1 MKMILSPHSESD
13 IAAAVLDARAGKT
26 PLRIRGGGT
35 RSDIGRPVQAAATLS
50 LAGLSGITL
59 YEPAEMVLGARA
71 GTPLAEIEKTLAD
84 RGQMLP
90 FEPLDHRPLLDS
102 VGEPTIG
109 ALAAGNL
116 SGPRRISAGA
126 ARDSL
131 IGVRFIN
138 GKGEVV
144 KSGGRVM
151 KNVTGLDLVKLQAG
165 AFGTLGVLTEV
176 IFKLLPRPE
185 TSLTLVLHG
194 LEDARAI
201 AALSAGLTSPFEV
214 SGAAHLPA
222 ANGTTART
230 CLRLEGFD
238 VSLRYRTG
246 ELQKLLK
253 DFGPLTVLPEAES
266 AALWATI
273 RDAQPVAA
281 PADAAVWRLSLK
293 PTDGPKVVAE
303 IARTIHIQRHVYDWG
318 GGLVWL
324 ATDAAGDAGAAS
336 IRAAVAR
343 AGGHATLVRGTPAL
357 RAAVPAFQPEPAA
370 MARLSQ
376 GIRRSFDPDGL
387 FNPGLMHA

>member
-165 AFGTLGVLTEV
+165 AFGTLCIATEITLKV
-176 IFKLLPRPE
+176 LPRPPMEE
-185 TSLTLVLHG
+185 TVI
-194 LEDARAI
+194 ARVASPAEAA
-201 AALSAGLTSPFEV
+201 AALSAAMGSSCEV
-214 SGAAHLPA
+214 SGA
-222 ANGTTART
+222 
-230 CLRLEGFD
+230 
-238 VSLRYRTG
+238 
-246 ELQKLLK
+246 
-253 DFGPLTVLPEAES
+253 
-266 AALWATI
+266 
-273 RDAQPVAA
+273 
-281 PADAAVWRLSLK
+281 
-293 PTDGPKVVAE
+293 
-303 IARTIHIQRHVYDWG
+303 
-318 GGLVWL
+318 
-324 ATDAAGDAGAAS
+324 
-336 IRAAVAR
+336 
-343 AGGHATLVRGTPAL
+343 
-357 RAAVPAFQPEPAA
+357 
-370 MARLSQ
+370 M
-376 GIRRSFDPDGL
+376 
-387 FNPGLMHA
+387 